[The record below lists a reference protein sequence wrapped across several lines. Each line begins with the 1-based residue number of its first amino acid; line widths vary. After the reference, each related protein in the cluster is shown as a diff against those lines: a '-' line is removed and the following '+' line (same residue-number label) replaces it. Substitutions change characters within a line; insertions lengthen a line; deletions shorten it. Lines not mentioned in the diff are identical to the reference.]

1 MDIEILTF
9 QILHFQKIFRYNKI
23 SNKML
28 TAKNQAGSTH
38 CFGENYLTN
47 HLAKFL
53 QDRVKDTLKA
63 FDDFRNKQQKF
74 MK

>member
-1 MDIEILTF
+1 MW
-9 QILHFQKIFRYNKI
+9 
-23 SNKML
+23 